1 MGVLVPFLEAASRPS
16 SPPLTVYSR
25 LIPQRTGRLPSP
37 NRLVCAIGS
46 YGGLIVGWRPSTAVV
61 LIWLAYTLVLL
72 VLLLSLCF
80 NDAEL

>member
-1 MGVLVPFLEAASRPS
+1 M
-16 SPPLTVYSR
+16 
-25 LIPQRTGRLPSP
+25 
-37 NRLVCAIGS
+37 
-46 YGGLIVGWRPSTAVV
+46 GWRPSTAVV